1 MSIPKIK
8 LDPFFYS
15 IVLFQFYNHF
25 VKLGNFYKI
34 FIYFFYLNKLLK
46 KKLIGIFKLIS
57 FIISDYFLSLDLKSK
72 ILLRKRKTAKKFKRK
87 RKRKTKNLKR
97 LLYVKSSNF
106 PKKKLFKLIRMFYI
120 VFLIKKKKIFLL
132 KIYNSYIRFFFFD
145 FKVNRL
151 KKSFLAVKKRIIN
164 IIKRNNKFK
173 IDLLFFDSFKP
184 KKEIKGFKVLQI
196 FKLQKFKKKRF
207 FFIKK

>member
-120 VFLIKKKKIFLL
+120 VFLIKKKK
-132 KIYNSYIRFFFFD
+132 FFY
-145 FKVNRL
+145 
-151 KKSFLAVKKRIIN
+151 
-164 IIKRNNKFK
+164 
-173 IDLLFFDSFKP
+173 
-184 KKEIKGFKVLQI
+184 
-196 FKLQKFKKKRF
+196 
-207 FFIKK
+207 